1 MKNLDLNKYGVQEMN
16 AVEMRETDGG
26 FWLELLFVAA
36 VFVIGL
42 LTDAHPERTEVWID
56 GEQVQ

>member
-1 MKNLDLNKYGVQEMN
+1 MKNLENYGVQEMN
-16 AVEMRETDGG
+16 AGEMRETDGG
-26 FWLELLFVAA
+26 FWLEILFVAA

-42 LTDAHPERTEVWID
+42 LMDAHPERTEVWID